1 MNEAPPHLHTSGICF
16 GHWCSQCNL
25 QTDCASYR
33 CICERGAWVCVFAF
47 GTERRDQVLI
57 KSNRVDLSSGCNQL
71 PQCALSSP
79 ANGCFVVCY
88 VDWCTHTSL
97 QKWIS
102 GIKEP
107 LLSSPMHPPIFLW
120 CKWPIRYIYDSV
132 EQLCQAIPQ
141 DIWGSDIWRYYSWI
155 YWTVQSPAAIFFAA
169 VF

>member
-1 MNEAPPHLHTSGICF
+1 MYLWAWS
-16 GHWCSQCNL
+16 
-25 QTDCASYR
+25 
-33 CICERGAWVCVFAF
+33 WVCVFAF

-88 VDWCTHTSL
+88 VDWYTHTSL
-97 QKWIS
+97 EKWIS

-120 CKWPIRYIYDSV
+120 CKWPIRYIYDTV
-132 EQLCQAIPQ
+132 EQICQAIPQ
-141 DIWGSDIWRYYSWI
+141 DIWGSDIWRHYSWI
-155 YWTVQSPAAIFFAA
+155 CWTVQSPAAIFLLLFSRCYTA
-169 VF
+169 VSLALTCTPNRATTSSACQICPLTMT